1 MLTWNQGHTRGRLI
15 QDELKIYRRSYHPPN
30 LNFSV
35 IFSLLLFS
43 VSFLLDAR
51 AFKLNARALA
61 YYDIIIL
68 IMRMN
73 DHVISLMKLAI
84 NVKPCACEAITPDGP
99 NLKDK

>member
-1 MLTWNQGHTRGRLI
+1 MI
-15 QDELKIYRRSYHPPN
+15 
-30 LNFSV
+30 
-35 IFSLLLFS
+35 LFS

-84 NVKPCACEAITPDGP
+84 NLVHVKLSLLTDQISKISDLTHPFNRCM
-99 NLKDK
+99 LYSRFLH